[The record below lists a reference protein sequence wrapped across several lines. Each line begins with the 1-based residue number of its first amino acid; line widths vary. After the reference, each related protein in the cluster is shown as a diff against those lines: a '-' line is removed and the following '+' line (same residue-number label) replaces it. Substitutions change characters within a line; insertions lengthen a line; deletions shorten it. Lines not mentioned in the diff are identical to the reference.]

1 MQRNLIPAL
10 VGALLFFAGVLVTLA
25 VERAAPPNGGLASV
39 IVYDDWRLGC
49 PAMDDKSAAGSCE
62 LDQDVL
68 DARTR
73 TPLVHLAIGQTP
85 AGRVLAITVPH
96 NVLLPPGM
104 ALLLGKGPAKAAA
117 YDFCD
122 SSGCI
127 AAIPMDAALEKSLR
141 DADKGQVT
149 IASLQGKPAG
159 IPFSVHG
166 VKDGLSALDKSAAR
180 RGSWWR
186 RLFS

>member
-1 MQRNLIPAL
+1 MRRKLIPAL
-10 VGALLFFAGVLVTLA
+10 IGALLFFAGFLVTLA
-25 VERAAPPNGGLASV
+25 VERTAPPDVGLASV

-49 PAMDDKSAAGSCE
+49 PAMGKSAALPCE

-68 DARTR
+68 DARSR
-73 TPLVHLAIGQTP
+73 SPLLHLAIGQTP
-85 AGRVLAITVPH
+85 SGRVLAITVPH

-104 ALLLGKGPAKAAA
+104 ALLLGKNPAKAVA

-122 SSGCI
+122 ASGCI
-127 AAIPMDAALEKSLR
+127 AAIPMDAALEKALH

-159 IPFSVHG
+159 IPFSLRG